1 MAFDG
6 TLKFDTAIDK
16 TGFKLGLDSLGG
28 LAKKGM
34 SIVTASVGAASAAV
48 TALGGYAADVGKDFE
63 SSMAQV
69 IATMGITKDTVQD
82 GVISYDLLKEAAA
95 AAGEST
101 TFSASEAA
109 DALNYLALAGY
120 DATKAADALPAVLDL
135 AAAGGLDL
143 AYASDLAT
151 DAMAALGIEATSG
164 NLTRFG
170 DEMAKTASKANTS
183 VSQLGEAILT
193 VGGTAKS
200 LAGGTAELN
209 ASLGVLANRGIKGAE
224 GGTALRNVIL
234 ALSAPTDKAAES
246 LDRLGVQAFDAEGNL
261 RPLNEVFKD
270 LDSALSGMSE
280 GEKTQVLNEIFN
292 KVDLKSAQALL
303 AGCGS
308 EFTQLSE
315 DISNCDGA
323 MSDMAFTMNDTL
335 EGDLKSLSSKAEAFG
350 ISIYEGLNEPLRELA
365 VKGGEYISQLTNAF
379 KEGGFDGLAEG
390 LGSVI
395 ADAVTDIAEYVPKVA
410 DIGVSVIHSLAKGL
424 TENAPAIA
432 ESLTSALS
440 LLITGVLSVSSDM
453 IELGEVLIL
462 SLLSGISA
470 ELPTILDSAIS
481 LIDTLS
487 DGILSLLPQLIPI
500 AVEIVQTLATALSD
514 NLPEIIPKLYGIIE
528 VLTAPDLIPA
538 ILEAAVMIISA
549 LLDGFISAAP
559 IVYDYIPQIIEN
571 VIDLILILVPQL
583 CEAGVML
590 IDQLAYGM
598 ATIAPKL
605 IDSTKEMLDNFGELF
620 ADGWNEI
627 ENSISEA
634 WESFKDAFSD
644 GWNEIGN
651 SISEAWQSFKEAVSD
666 GWNEIKNMFSSAFE
680 SIKQWFSDSVDNA
693 KQSAA
698 EFVTGAMTFLNE
710 LPGKLGEMLGNAI
723 GEVAKWAV
731 EAPQKAKEAASEF
744 LENVREFIS
753 QLPSVAKEYLDTMIS
768 KVKEWALEII
778 SKSKNAAAEF
788 LENVKEY
795 ICQLPSAVKE
805 HLDSTISKVKEWAD
819 DLKNKA
825 KEAAKD
831 LVDEITAKIGE
842 LPSKMADT
850 GRNLVEGLWNGIT
863 GAGDWLKG
871 KISDF
876 GSGIIDGFKESFGIH
891 SPSTVMR
898 DRVGKYLAQG
908 VGAGFTA
915 EMPIVRKTAVH
926 ETQKLIPDITAVKA
940 FSANSGTVDTIT
952 AQPSA
957 TSIINNYNN
966 YSNFSTTNSGNN
978 IQSVTLHAHFAVGEE
993 VVAEGVKEIMVNEID
1008 KQQGVDI
1015 QLKKRGLTT

>member
-1 MAFDG
+1 MLAFDG

-16 TGFKLGLDSLGG
+16 TGFKLGIESLGG

-48 TALGGYAADVGKDFE
+48 TALGGYAANVGKDFE

-487 DGILSLLPQLIPI
+487 DGILSLLPQLLPI

-514 NLPEIIPKLYGIIE
+514 NLPEIIPKLHELTYQLVE
-528 VLTAPDLIPA
+528 VLTAPDFLSSVV
-538 ILEAAVMIISA
+538 EAALLIASA
-549 LLDGFISAAP
+549 LLDGFISATP
-559 IVYDYIPQIIEN
+559 MLLEYMPQIIKNIVVVLLEA
-571 VIDLILILVPQL
+571 VP
-583 CEAGVML
+583 ML
-590 IDQLAYGM
+590 IDAIDDM
-598 ATIAPKL
+598 FMDIA
-605 IDSTKEMLDNFGELF
+605 EMLY
-620 ADGWNEI
+620 
-627 ENSISEA
+627 ISA
-634 WESFKDAFSD
+634 VPVGNAASSVWESFCEAF
-644 GWNEIGN
+644 
-651 SISEAWQSFKEAVSD
+651 SD
-666 GWNEIKNMFSSAFE
+666 GWNEIKNMFSSAWESFCE
-680 SIKQWFSDSVDNA
+680 AFSDGWNEIKNIFSFAIDSIKQWFSDSVANA
-693 KQSAA
+693 KQSASD
-698 EFVTGAMTFLNE
+698 FVTGAMTYLDE
-710 LPGKLGEMLGNAI
+710 LPHRLGEMLGNAMGNI
-723 GEVAKWAV
+723 VNWAV

-753 QLPSVAKEYLDTMIS
+753 QLPSVAKEYLDNMIS

-908 VGAGFTA
+908 IGVGFSEEIPT
-915 EMPIVRKTAVH
+915 VRKTAVH

-978 IQSVTLHAHFAVGEE
+978 IQSVTLHAQFIVGEE
-993 VVAEGVKEIMVNEID
+993 IVAEGVKNIVVNEVD
-1008 KQQGVDI
+1008 KQQGINI
-1015 QLKKRGLTT
+1015 QLGKRGVTL